1 MGDSSEKK
9 SKKSKKEKK
18 EKKEKKSKRERD
30 ARASSPS
37 KKQRREA
44 PGAAAAA
51 GADAPAPA
59 PAPPAWRAFSDA
71 PFAAETRAALAA
83 AGFDAPSEIQQ
94 RAWPVACAGDD
105 LIAIAKT
112 GSGKTL
118 AFLLPVFH
126 RLRMYAAN
134 DASTPHRDAAAAST
148 TPPRAAALVLAPT
161 RELALQIHR
170 EAETYGACEGVD
182 AVAVYGGAPMR
193 DQIEKLRASAR
204 RSTIVVATPGRLC
217 DLMKQGAVTLAQC
230 RHVVLDEADRMLD
243 MGFEP
248 QLREVFAA
256 TPPPPGP
263 DEYSDRERAS
273 MVRRQTLLFSATWP
287 KSVRKMAD
295 AFLAKK
301 RKASGDGKA
310 EEITT
315 CAAVTIFL
323 GGGGA
328 NVDALDRER
337 ELQANASVTQSFIH
351 ATDDEKDQRMYDFL
365 CTLQHGSR
373 VVAFANTKRRCETLA
388 KTFWDQGFGVVAVH
402 GDKPQRDRE
411 KALADFASDVA
422 PLMFATDVAA
432 RGLDIKGVTHVVNYD
447 MARDVESYVHRIGR
461 TGRAGATGESVTFWN
476 PDYDKECAPALC
488 KLARDA
494 GQAVPE
500 WLEKWERGKESKQW
514 RKERAVMKPE
524 SEGG

>member
-1 MGDSSEKK
+1 MIG
-9 SKKSKKEKK
+9 
-18 EKKEKKSKRERD
+18 
-30 ARASSPS
+30 
-37 KKQRREA
+37 
-44 PGAAAAA
+44 
-51 GADAPAPA
+51 
-59 PAPPAWRAFSDA
+59 
-71 PFAAETRAALAA
+71 
-83 AGFDAPSEIQQ
+83 
-94 RAWPVACAGDD
+94 
-105 LIAIAKT
+105 IAKT

-422 PLMFATDVAA
+422 PLMSSAVSALRLHSSGGSPWSWLHPRSRSRRRPLRSPIWSA
-432 RGLDIKGVTHVVNYD
+432 G
-447 MARDVESYVHRIGR
+447 SGR
-461 TGRAGATGESVTFWN
+461 
-476 PDYDKECAPALC
+476 C
-488 KLARDA
+488 
-494 GQAVPE
+494 
-500 WLEKWERGKESKQW
+500 ERGKLSS
-514 RKERAVMKPE
+514 ERAVILSLALP
-524 SEGG
+524 

>member
-9 SKKSKKEKK
+9 SKKSKKSKK

-51 GADAPAPA
+51 GADAPA

-126 RLRMYAAN
+126 RMRMRAAAN
-134 DASTPHRDAAAAST
+134 DASTPHRDAAAS

-193 DQIEKLRASAR
+193 DQIEKLRASAAQMTK
-204 RSTIVVATPGRLC
+204 SLIVVATPGRLC
-217 DLMKQGAVTLAQC
+217 DLMKQGAVTLARC

-263 DEYSDRERAS
+263 GEEYSEDRERAS
-273 MVRRQTLLFSATWP
+273 TEIRIRRQTLLFSATWP

-432 RGLDIKGVTHVVNYD
+432 RGARHQGRHARGELRHGAGRGVV
-447 MARDVESYVHRIGR
+447 
-461 TGRAGATGESVTFWN
+461 RAQ
-476 PDYDKECAPALC
+476 D
-488 KLARDA
+488 
-494 GQAVPE
+494 
-500 WLEKWERGKESKQW
+500 
-514 RKERAVMKPE
+514 RADG
-524 SEGG
+524 EGGRDGGERHVLEPGLR